1 MINEKL
7 YLRTTEGKTIGYIY
21 VIFYINGQKVNF
33 TSKVECMEKDWN
45 DKDMKIRSSDKSH
58 KDKNLILSNI
68 RARISNVAVKFRL
81 QEKTLTKDLFWKHYN
96 KPDDYRTFHDFCT
109 YWKKETYNL
118 LSPNT
123 TRMHDSVLSKL
134 KNYAPVLHFEDFS
147 KEWLQR
153 YENYLKRDQGNNE
166 NTVGKNMTVLKKY
179 IHAAQRAGYIDS
191 DPFAMYKIKSEKT
204 DIVFLEEEELT
215 KLWKLNENFD
225 MEDKYRATL
234 RLFLFMCL
242 GSQHV
247 GDAKLMRIEQFT
259 NISFSYYRMKIKN
272 VKPLLVTVPLSKPM
286 RMLLNEMIGTKKKG
300 RIFENL
306 PADQTMNEYLKD
318 IADHA
323 GIKKQITHKTGR
335 HTFATIFLENN
346 PNIKTLQD
354 ILGHSDA
361 KTTMIYVHALKKAK
375 QRGITC
381 FDKILK

>member
-21 VIFYINGQKVNF
+21 VIFYVNGEKVNF
-33 TSKVECMEKDWN
+33 TSKVECQEKDWN
-45 DKDMKIRSSDKSH
+45 DKDMKIRSTDKSH

-118 LSPNT
+118 LSHNT

-134 KNYAPVLHFEDFS
+134 KVYAPVLHFEDFS

-259 NISFSYYRMKIKN
+259 NVSFSYYRMKIKN

-318 IADHA
+318 ISDHA